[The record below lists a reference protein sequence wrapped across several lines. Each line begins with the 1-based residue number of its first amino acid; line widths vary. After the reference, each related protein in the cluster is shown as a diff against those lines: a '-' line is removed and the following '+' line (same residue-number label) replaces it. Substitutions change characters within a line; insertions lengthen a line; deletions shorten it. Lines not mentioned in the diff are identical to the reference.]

1 MFSVLSYISTPGQG
15 QQLLAGLLKT
25 IVRRSTSSKGV
36 KRKVPTLAK
45 KKKSLKTQVQQ
56 DKKKVRAGKSLKG
69 SRAHRSNS
77 EAEPQ
82 TKYTLG
88 VPLRIKNK
96 SEEEAILPPLWSRGV
111 FIIGFPADQ
120 TKPTQY
126 PGGVRRALQIK
137 SKYVCSNL
145 DLALSLELR
154 C

>member
-1 MFSVLSYISTPGQG
+1 MCVTVWVLRYKNKKNGDRG
-15 QQLLAGLLKT
+15 T
-25 IVRRSTSSKGV
+25 IVFTATLREKSQHS
-36 KRKVPTLAK
+36 RKQ
-45 KKKSLKTQVQQ
+45 KSLKTQVQQ
-56 DKKKVRAGKSLKG
+56 DKKKVRAGKPLKG

-111 FIIGFPADQ
+111 FIVGFPADQ

-126 PGGVRRALQIK
+126 PGGVSRALQIK
-137 SKYVCSNL
+137 SKYVCSDL